1 MVVRAVF
8 RAGNLGLV
16 RVSGRFQGD
25 VESSQATGLIRSY
38 ALPFPA
44 RLQSCVLDPVQ
55 LLVAGGLIGVL

>member
-38 ALPFPA
+38 ALGLF
-44 RLQSCVLDPVQ
+44 LHGCVLDPVQ